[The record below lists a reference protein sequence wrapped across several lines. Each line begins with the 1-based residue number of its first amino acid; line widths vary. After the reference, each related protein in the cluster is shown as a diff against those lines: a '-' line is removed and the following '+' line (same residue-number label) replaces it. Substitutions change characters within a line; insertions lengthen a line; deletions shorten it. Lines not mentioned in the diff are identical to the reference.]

1 MTTPKQTVHDWS
13 SGSLVEYQIDTEQA
27 PETTPRNAPQA
38 TDETPSP
45 A

>member
-13 SGSLVEYQIDTEQA
+13 SGSLVEYQEDTETA
-27 PETTPRNAPQA
+27 PEATPQTPPQA